1 MAGFDDRAAPFY
13 ITYPVVVMVT
23 TEYHIEAGMLSNRFV
38 LFGLRSASFS
48 A

>member
-1 MAGFDDRAAPFY
+1 MAGFDNRVAPLY

-23 TEYHIEAGMLSNRFV
+23 TEYHMEAGMLSNGFV
-38 LFGLRSASFS
+38 LFGLRSGSFS